1 MHLVHVGGRL
11 NTAVNSCGG
20 VTFPRHCSMFF
31 VLHHILLRTTMSQA
45 QRHSYVSPVMA
56 MNNRWKRRHL
66 QMLHLFRFVFVLVR
80 VSVVVLGACLL
91 TCSLSAA
98 ICQCVSKGISVVMV
112 AAKDNFFYGSFNL
125 KEKCMII

>member
-1 MHLVHVGGRL
+1 
-11 NTAVNSCGG
+11 
-20 VTFPRHCSMFF
+20 
-31 VLHHILLRTTMSQA
+31 
-45 QRHSYVSPVMA
+45 MA

-112 AAKDNFFYGSFNL
+112 VAKDHFLYGSFNL